1 MIAYLKNILLYCI
14 VKGLQCFIKKEYNSS
29 SILIVSATGL
39 GDTIWAT
46 PAISALK
53 ESLPNSKI
61 HLLTTGLGKETL
73 LHNPHIESVIVIT
86 AQSFFALYKDL
97 LSLKIG
103 TVLIFHSSDRYLLP
117 LVACIG
123 ANKIVGVRG
132 EQKGLERLL
141 THKIEKGNV
150 HEIDKRMLLVNQLG
164 ATLSPRPLEILVT
177 QEEEKEA
184 LYFLKKQGWDGKSPL
199 IGLQPGAKD
208 AFKLWPSQYF
218 IATAKKLQSY
228 HPFFVITGSLYEARL
243 VKQIASQIPNSL
255 PLFGQ
260 ISLRTLAG
268 IIKNLSLYI
277 TNDTGPMHLAFSQ
290 NIPTIALFAPTS
302 SSLCGPYLANNAFVI
317 EKSRTCQPCL
327 KKKCQSPFC
336 MRQINVEDVYI
347 QATKILGD
355 L

>member
-1 MIAYLKNILLYCI
+1 MIGYLKNILLYCI
-14 VKGLQCFIKKEYNSS
+14 AKCLQCFIKKEYSSS

-53 ESLPNSKI
+53 EGLPHSKI
-61 HLLTTGLGKETL
+61 HLLTTGLGKEAL
-73 LHNPHIESVIVIT
+73 LHSPHIESVLVTT
-86 AQSFFALYKDL
+86 AQSLFALYKEL

-103 TVLIFHSSDRYLLP
+103 SVLIFHSSDRYLLP
-117 LVACIG
+117 LVASIG
-123 ANKIVGVRG
+123 ASKIVGIRG

-141 THKIEKGNV
+141 THKIERGNL
-150 HEIDKRMLLVNQLG
+150 HEIDKRMLMAKQLG
-164 ATLSPRPLEILVT
+164 AASSPRPLEILVT

-208 AFKLWPSQYF
+208 AFKLWPAEYF

-228 HPFFVITGSLYEARL
+228 HPFFVITGSLYETGL
-243 VKQIASQIPNSL
+243 VKQIASHIPNSL

-260 ISLRTLAG
+260 ISVRTLMG
-268 IIKNLSLYI
+268 IIKILSLYI

-290 NIPTIALFAPTS
+290 NIPTIALFAPTA

-317 EKSRTCQPCL
+317 QKKQTCLPCL
-327 KKKCQSPFC
+327 KKKCQSSFC
-336 MRQINVEDVYI
+336 MRQIAVEEVYI
-347 QATKILGD
+347 AAAKILGD